1 VKISGILKLKM
12 SYGQLSVILSS
23 YLLTKNHPFFFVY
36 KVVLIIILP
45 LRFRESQ
52 FNQMSHNQKTVTML
66 LKDAGNGDSASVNS
80 LFDIV
85 YDELQQMAHFY
96 LRELSNSD
104 TINTTALVH
113 EAYLKMFNKEKLTL
127 ENRVHF
133 FALCGKVMRQIL
145 VDYYRKKTAQKRGG
159 SVLDQTLSEEIISG
173 TEHRLE
179 LIDLDLAL
187 SKLEKLNSRLS
198 VVVECK
204 FFAAMNDDEIALYL
218 GVTDRTVRNDWR
230 KARMWLSR
238 ELSGPK

>member
-1 VKISGILKLKM
+1 M
-12 SYGQLSVILSS
+12 SDS
-23 YLLTKNHPFFFVY
+23 P
-36 KVVLIIILP
+36 
-45 LRFRESQ
+45 
-52 FNQMSHNQKTVTML
+52 KTVTIL
-66 LKDAGNGDSASVNS
+66 LKEAGKGDTDSVNN

-85 YDELQQMAHFY
+85 YNELQQMAHFY

-113 EAYLKMFNKEKLTL
+113 EAYLKLFDKEKLTL

-145 VDYYRKKTAQKRGG
+145 VDYYRKKTAKKRGG
-159 SVLDQTLSEEIISG
+159 EAFNKTLSEELLPG
-173 TEHRLE
+173 TEHCLE
-179 LIDLDLAL
+179 LLDLDLAL
-187 SKLEKLNSRLS
+187 CKLEKLNSRLS

-238 ELSGPK
+238 ELSGL